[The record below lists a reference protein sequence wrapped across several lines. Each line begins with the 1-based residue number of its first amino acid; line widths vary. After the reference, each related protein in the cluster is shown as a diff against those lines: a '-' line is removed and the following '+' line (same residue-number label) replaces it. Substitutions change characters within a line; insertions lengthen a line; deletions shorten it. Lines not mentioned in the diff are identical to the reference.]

1 MRRPFIGGNWKM
13 FLDAAEGKR
22 LAEELVEGIK
32 GVKDRDIMICPAFPM
47 LQEVSR
53 IVKGSGIFVGAQN
66 MYYESEGAFTGEVSA
81 RMLLSVGCSHVII
94 GHSER
99 RHVFHEKND
108 FIQKK
113 VAAAL
118 NAGLKPVF
126 CVGEL
131 LGEREAGKTETVVRE
146 QVDEGLKGVAAQE
159 LENIVIAYEP
169 VWAIGTGKTA
179 TPEDADSVH
188 SFIRTLVTDLYG
200 ERVAGAL
207 RIIYGG
213 SVKPDNVDGL
223 MAMENI
229 DGALV
234 GGASLNSESFT
245 RIIKYQTEGGT
256 Q

>member
-22 LAEELVEGIK
+22 LAEELVDVTK
-32 GVKDRDIMICPAFPM
+32 DVKDRDIMICPAFPL
-47 LQEVSR
+47 LQVVSR
-53 IVKGSGIFVGAQN
+53 TVKGSGLFVGAQN
-66 MYYESEGAFTGEVSA
+66 MYYENEGAFTGEVSA
-81 RMLLSVGCSHVII
+81 RMLQSVGCSHVII

-99 RHVFHEKND
+99 RHIFHEKND
-108 FIQKK
+108 LIQKK

-118 NAGLKPVF
+118 QAGLKPVL

-131 LGEREAGKTETVVRE
+131 LDEREAGKTETVVRE
-146 QVDEGLKGVAAQE
+146 QVDEGLKGVAAKE

-179 TPEDADSVH
+179 TPEDADGVH
-188 SFIRTLVTDLYG
+188 SFIRTLVADLYG
-200 ERVAGAL
+200 AHVSEAL

-223 MAMENI
+223 MTMENI

-245 RIIKYQTEGGT
+245 RIIKYQT
-256 Q
+256 